1 MDAAYPLAGL
11 VVGFLVGLTGVGGG
25 ALMTPLLILVFGITP
40 SVAVGTD
47 LLYAGITKSGGVAVH
62 RHQGTVDWPIAL
74 WLMCGS
80 LPAAGLTLVCLR
92 TGLITTSHLDT
103 LISGLLGAAL
113 MLTALV
119 LLLKKYL
126 RSLVGRRQNL
136 EHQSV
141 PLTVAVGA
149 FLGMVVTL
157 TSVGAGALGAAALF
171 LLYPRLSSARV
182 VGTDLAHA
190 VPLTLV
196 AGLGHLQLGNVD
208 TGLLFGLLMGSLPG
222 IYLGSRL
229 SAGLPEAVLRPI
241 LASLLAVI
249 GTVMVW

>member
-1 MDAAYPLAGL
+1 M
-11 VVGFLVGLTGVGGG
+11 
-25 ALMTPLLILVFGITP
+25 
-40 SVAVGTD
+40 
-47 LLYAGITKSGGVAVH
+47 K
-62 RHQGTVDWPIAL
+62 R
-74 WLMCGS
+74 
-80 LPAAGLTLVCLR
+80 
-92 TGLITTSHLDT
+92 
-103 LISGLLGAAL
+103 
-113 MLTALV
+113 
-119 LLLKKYL
+119 
-126 RSLVGRRQNL
+126 RSLIKL
-136 EHQSV
+136 
-141 PLTVAVGA
+141 
-149 FLGMVVTL
+149 
-157 TSVGAGALGAAALF
+157 LGAAALF

-196 AGLGHLQLGNVD
+196 AGMGHLLLGNVD

>member
-25 ALMTPLLILVFGITP
+25 ALMTPLLILVFGVTP
-40 SVAVGTD
+40 STAVGTD

-62 RHQGTVDWPIAL
+62 RSQGTVDWPIAL
-74 WLMCGS
+74 RLMCGS

-126 RSLVGRRQNL
+126 RSLAGRRQSSN
-136 EHQSV
+136 HQSV
-141 PLTVAVGA
+141 PVTVAVGA
-149 FLGMVVTL
+149 FLGMLVTL

-208 TGLLFGLLMGSLPG
+208 PGLLFGLLMGSLPG